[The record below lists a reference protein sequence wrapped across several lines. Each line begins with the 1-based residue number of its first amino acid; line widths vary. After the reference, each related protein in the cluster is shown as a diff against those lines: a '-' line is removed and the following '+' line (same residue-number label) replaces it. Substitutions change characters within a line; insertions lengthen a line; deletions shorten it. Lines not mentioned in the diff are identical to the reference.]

1 MEDILLTGFSG
12 TSSELLV
19 KRAAYRSLI
28 LPNDKVLDARI
39 LLAEIGRHSYKY
51 IFGFGQKPCIRDKV
65 YLETSARNGNE
76 CIRTDFAYGKLLDA
90 LNAEKIAVSV
100 SDNAGTSFCNALYW
114 NVLAHI
120 RDKGLETK
128 MIFLHIPFCKNMT
141 EADSF
146 FDKIHKA
153 VESYSFAYCFLPDD
167 CVY

>member
-12 TSSELLV
+12 TSSEVLV

-39 LLAEIGRHSYKY
+39 LLAEIDRHSYK
-51 IFGFGQKPCIRDKV
+51 
-65 YLETSARNGNE
+65 S
-76 CIRTDFAYGKLLDA
+76 
-90 LNAEKIAVSV
+90 
-100 SDNAGTSFCNALYW
+100 
-114 NVLAHI
+114 
-120 RDKGLETK
+120 
-128 MIFLHIPFCKNMT
+128 FCKNMT

-153 VESYSFAYCFLPDD
+153 VESYSSTYCILPDD